1 MPAYIS
7 HAIMG
12 SEVYENSQNCGKVFK
27 VLVDENEFR
36 AYSLGADLSTL
47 SKKNQ
52 KDPHNYYTQA
62 FFLNMI
68 NYIKDNKLIDNG
80 HVLALLYG
88 HMSHYFFDI
97 NTHPLVYYNE
107 CGCEKV
113 GMLSCHSLVEGYL
126 DSYLSQKVLGK
137 DIMEV
142 KADYFSQ
149 VDLSV
154 KEVAELLNN
163 VYGKVYGDF
172 RIIET
177 YKKTFMIFKILENVI
192 KSGLVSKKTLI
203 SFSRFNQFLEQNDL
217 SINDLTNE
225 DRQIYTNPVTGEV
238 YNDSFMELYDK
249 SIDMTIDAL
258 IKVNEYLYGNSTL
271 ASLENVFTDLSYDT
285 GVSCSLGKKL
295 VYVRGK

>member
-12 SEVYENSQNCGKVFK
+12 SEVYKNSQECGKVFQTS
-27 VLVDENEFR
+27 VDENEFR

-68 NYIKDNKLIDNG
+68 NYIKENKLIENG
-80 HVLALLYG
+80 HILALLYG

-97 NTHPLVYYNE
+97 NSHPLVYYNE
-107 CGCEKV
+107 RGCEKI
-113 GMLSCHSLVEGYL
+113 GMISNHNLVEGYL
-126 DSYLSQKVLGK
+126 NSYLAQKVLDK

-149 VDLSV
+149 VDLSLR
-154 KEVAELLNN
+154 EVINLLNS
-163 VYGKVYGDF
+163 VYGKVYGDST
-172 RIIET
+172 IVDT
-177 YKKTFMIFKILENVI
+177 YKKTFLIFKTLETAI
-192 KSGLVSKKTLI
+192 KSGLISKNMLI
-203 SFSRFNQFLEQNDL
+203 AISKFNEFLDRNKL
-217 SINDLTNE
+217 SISDLTNE
-225 DRQIYTNPVTGEV
+225 NKQTYTNPVTGEKH
-238 YNDSFMELYDK
+238 NDSFMELYNK
-249 SIDMTIDAL
+249 SIDMTLDAL
-258 IKVNEYLYGNSTL
+258 IKVNGYLYDNSTL
-271 ASLENVFTDLSYDT
+271 FSLEKVFTDLSYDT